1 VPGRVVTA
9 LRGAGRGH
17 VAVELD
23 GVPWRTVPREAAET
37 AGLAAGVE
45 LDASELRALRD
56 EAQRLD
62 ALAAALRALRHR
74 DLPASSLERRLEH
87 RGIAAKARRRALA
100 TLTRVGVVDDAR
112 FARARA
118 RALAERGSGDLLIAD
133 DLSRQGVAPE
143 LVDEAIAELEA
154 ESARASSI
162 VARRGTGL
170 KTWRFLASKGF
181 TEDTI
186 ESLVAD
192 GDDGAIA

>member
-1 VPGRVVTA
+1 MSPPFVA
-9 LRGAGRGH
+9 RGG
-17 VAVELD
+17 D
-23 GVPWRTVPREAAET
+23 TSPSSWTGVPWRTVPREAAET

-62 ALAAALRALRHR
+62 ALAAALGALRHR
-74 DLPASSLERRLEH
+74 DLSASSLERRLEQ
-87 RGIAAKARRRALA
+87 RGIAAAARRRALA

-118 RALAERGSGDLLIAD
+118 QALAERGSGDLLIAD

-143 LVDEAIAELEA
+143 LADEAIAALEA

-162 VARRGTGL
+162 VARRGAG
-170 KTWRFLASKGF
+170 
-181 TEDTI
+181 
-186 ESLVAD
+186 
-192 GDDGAIA
+192 